1 MPDETVIVYCDGAC
15 SGNPG
20 PGSWAA
26 LLMCKGKERE
36 LTGYE
41 PATTNNRMELMAAIG
56 SLEALSRSC
65 TVTVHSDSQYVC
77 KGISEWLPQWI
88 KRGWKTAAGKPVV
101 NQDLW
106 ERLAVQAA
114 RHQVRWQWVRGHAGN
129 PLNERVDA
137 LAGARLELERAKS
150 SVKAMASAIRS

>member
-1 MPDETVIVYCDGAC
+1 VIVYCDGAC

-26 LLMCKGKERE
+26 VLIYKDKERE
-36 LTGYE
+36 LTGYD

-56 SLEALSRSC
+56 SLEALKRSC
-65 TVTVHSDSQYVC
+65 AVVVHSDSQYVC
-77 KGISEWLPQWI
+77 KGISEWMPNWVR
-88 KRGWKTAAGKPVV
+88 RGWKTAAGAPVV
-101 NQDLW
+101 NRDLW
-106 ERLAVQAA
+106 ERLVAQAA

-137 LAGARLELERAKS
+137 LARKRLELERGVS
-150 SVKAMASAIRS
+150 